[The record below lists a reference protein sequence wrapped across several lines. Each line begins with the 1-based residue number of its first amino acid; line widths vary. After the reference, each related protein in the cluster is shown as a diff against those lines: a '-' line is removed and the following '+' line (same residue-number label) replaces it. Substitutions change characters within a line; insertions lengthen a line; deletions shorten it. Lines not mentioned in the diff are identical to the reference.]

1 MASAACHQ
9 DPPDAFALLMA
20 RVEDTLLRLRKAG
33 RRAIL
38 IVDPACGDGAALH
51 RAARRA
57 ETLGFVAI
65 EALGF
70 DRDVRRLA
78 RARPVAERRLSV
90 AFRCGV
96 PTERD
101 FDGDADLVLDGHRP

>member
-1 MASAACHQ
+1 
-9 DPPDAFALLMA
+9 MA

-38 IVDPACGDGAALH
+38 IVDPACGDGALLL

-70 DRDVRRLA
+70 DRDFRRLA
-78 RARPVAERRLSV
+78 LARPVAERRLSID
-90 AFRCGV
+90 FRPGE

-101 FDGDADLVLDGHRP
+101 FDGEADLVLGGNRS